1 MSSQVSLVHEVA
13 SEIRDG
19 KYIYKPDGHFTAV
32 FSKLAKLK
40 VSDELCDITVKIES
54 REFRAH
60 KLILISCSPYF
71 EAMFL
76 SGMSESRQ
84 QRVELQGID
93 PNAFESV
100 LDLFYTGEICIT
112 TENVQSV
119 LSAASIF
126 QIEHL
131 KRACSQYL
139 QKHLAPSNC
148 LGIKAFAEA
157 HGCHQ
162 LAKQAMKYAVSRFTE
177 VATSEEFLGQ
187 TVDQVVEIL
196 SQDNLRVHLE
206 EEVYDVAV
214 GWINFDSAH
223 RSRYMSVLLNH
234 VRLPLLSPT
243 VLADKVKSNPLIQN
257 NLECRNLLDEA
268 LIYHLLPDRKGSIP
282 QHRTRARRCT
292 VDMGIIYAVGGL
304 NSVGGTLSSV
314 ER

>member
-1 MSSQVSLVHEVA
+1 MSSADQ
-13 SEIRDG
+13 IRDG
-19 KYIYKPDGHFTAV
+19 KYIYKPGGHFTAV
-32 FSKLAKLK
+32 FSKLTKLK
-40 VSDELCDITVKIES
+40 VSDELCDITIKIES

-60 KLILISCSPYF
+60 KLILISCCPYF

-84 QRVELQGID
+84 QQVELQGID
-93 PNAFESV
+93 PSAFEAI
-100 LDLFYTGEICIT
+100 LELFYTGKICIT
-112 TENVQSV
+112 AESVQSI

-131 KRACSQYL
+131 KGACSQFL

-148 LGIKAFAEA
+148 LGIKVFAEG
-157 HGCHQ
+157 HGCQQ

-177 VATSEEFLGQ
+177 VATCEEFLGQ
-187 TVDQVVEIL
+187 SIDQVVEIL
-196 SQDNLRVHLE
+196 SRDNLRVHSE
-206 EEVYDVAV
+206 EEVFDIAV
-214 GWINFDSAH
+214 SWINFDSAH
-223 RSRYMSVLLNH
+223 RSRYMATLLNQ

-257 NLECRNLLDEA
+257 NLECRDLLDEA
-268 LIYHLLPDRKGSIP
+268 LIYHLLPDRRGSIP
-282 QHRTRARRCT
+282 QQRTRTRRCT
-292 VDMGIIYAVGGL
+292 VDTGIVYAVGGL